1 MDDAARQ
8 VNRAVGTTLS
18 HEVTKRFGL
27 AGLPDNTIHVKLT
40 GHAGQSLGA
49 FVCSGITLEVEGDCN
64 GATLCRSQASEEVLA
79 AIG

>member
-1 MDDAARQ
+1 M
-8 VNRAVGTTLS
+8 GTTLS

-27 AGLPDNTIHVKLT
+27 AGLPDDTVHIKLN

-64 GATLCRSQASEEVLA
+64 GAPLIMQPIECSLKLCWSQWYGSA
-79 AIG
+79 